1 MSTKEIAIDIVNS
14 LSEERLKAFITLFG
28 DENIQAI
35 IESNQIAADTTR
47 TRYSSFDDVE
57 KVILENE

>member
-28 DENIQAI
+28 DENIQAAL
-35 IESNQIAADTTR
+35 ESNQIAADTTR
-47 TRYSSFDDVE
+47 PRYDSFDEVE
-57 KVILENE
+57 KVIFEDE

>member
-47 TRYSSFDDVE
+47 TRYSSFDEVE
-57 KVILENE
+57 KVILEDE

>member
-28 DENIQAI
+28 DENIQTI
-35 IESNQIAADTTR
+35 LESNQIAADTTR
-47 TRYSSFDDVE
+47 PHYNSFDEVE
-57 KVILENE
+57 KVIFENE